1 MALTTYAELQTAVA
15 NYLARTDLTSQ
26 IPDFIYIAETRL
38 RRQLRIN
45 EMLTQTSLTV
55 SSNQITLPT
64 DFLELR
70 DIHFEN
76 NPVWTLEY
84 QSPDLFYRNLQ
95 TQTSGITVYYTMIA
109 NNIKFAPTPNTSDAV
124 SMLYYQKPAYLSS
137 TVTTN
142 VWTENCV
149 DALLYGSL
157 AEAEPYL
164 MNDPRLQT
172 WAQLYERAI
181 SDITKSNLG
190 KQYPNTE
197 LSVTPR

>member
-26 IPDFIYIAETRL
+26 IPDFIYLAETRL

-55 SSNQITLPT
+55 SANQITLPT

-95 TQTSGITVYYTMIA
+95 TETSGITVYYTMIA

>member
-26 IPDFIYIAETRL
+26 IPDFIYLAETRL

-55 SSNQITLPT
+55 SANQITLPT

>member
-1 MALTTYAELQTAVA
+1 
-15 NYLARTDLTSQ
+15 
-26 IPDFIYIAETRL
+26 
-38 RRQLRIN
+38 
-45 EMLTQTSLTV
+45 
-55 SSNQITLPT
+55 
-64 DFLELR
+64 
-70 DIHFEN
+70 
-76 NPVWTLEY
+76 
-84 QSPDLFYRNLQ
+84 
-95 TQTSGITVYYTMIA
+95 MIA

>member
-1 MALTTYAELQTAVA
+1 M
-15 NYLARTDLTSQ
+15 
-26 IPDFIYIAETRL
+26 
-38 RRQLRIN
+38 
-45 EMLTQTSLTV
+45 TV

>member
-26 IPDFIYIAETRL
+26 IPDFIYLAETRL

-55 SSNQITLPT
+55 SANQITLPT

-142 VWTENCV
+142 VWTQNCV

>member
-26 IPDFIYIAETRL
+26 IPDFIYLAETRL

-55 SSNQITLPT
+55 SANQITLPT

-84 QSPDLFYRNLQ
+84 QSPDCFIETYKHKHLVLLFT
-95 TQTSGITVYYTMIA
+95 TQ
-109 NNIKFAPTPNTSDAV
+109 
-124 SMLYYQKPAYLSS
+124 
-137 TVTTN
+137 
-142 VWTENCV
+142 
-149 DALLYGSL
+149 
-157 AEAEPYL
+157 
-164 MNDPRLQT
+164 
-172 WAQLYERAI
+172 
-181 SDITKSNLG
+181 
-190 KQYPNTE
+190 
-197 LSVTPR
+197 